1 VPEQKFE
8 KNKEVFVSATEQT
21 SKIPRVLLYAAL
33 LVLALAIGIG
43 VWRNYSPAE
52 PAISRPNAAAGQ
64 GAGSASA
71 VAALEARTAKDP
83 SDVEGW
89 QLLGWSYFESG
100 RYSDAVASYRKAT
113 ALEPDRAVYWS
124 SLGESL
130 VMASDQDPMPK
141 DAASA
146 FERAIKLD
154 PTDPRARYFM
164 AVRRDLA
171 GDHDGAVG
179 EWLALLKDTPKDAPW
194 ESDLIRT
201 IEQVGQINKL
211 DVAPKIA
218 AAVKDRKLGVSLP
231 ASIASAAPRSVAAAP
246 IPGPTR
252 ADMAAAANL
261 PSGQQQA
268 MVQAMVDGL
277 EAKLEKNPANVNGW
291 IMLMRSRI
299 TLGETVKA
307 KTALNKAIESNPG
320 AKDKLRQEAQI
331 LGVPGA

>member
-1 VPEQKFE
+1 VPERKCE
-8 KNKEVFVSATEQT
+8 KKEVFVSATEQT
-21 SKIPRVLLYAAL
+21 SKLPRVLLYAAL

-43 VWRNYSPAE
+43 VWRNYSPVDSA
-52 PAISRPNAAAGQ
+52 ATRPNAPDSQ
-64 GAGSASA
+64 GADTASA

-100 RYSDAVASYRKAT
+100 RYDDAVASYRKAT

-130 VMASDQDPMPK
+130 VMASEQDPMPK

-146 FERAIKLD
+146 FERAITLD
-154 PTDPRARYFM
+154 PKDPRARYFM

-171 GDHDGAVG
+171 GDHNGAVG
-179 EWLALLKDTPKDAPW
+179 EWLALLNDTPKDAPW

-201 IEQVGQINKL
+201 IEQVGRINKL

-218 AAVKDRKLGVSLP
+218 AAVKGRKLDAALP
-231 ASIASAAPRSVAAAP
+231 AAIANAAPRSVAAAP

-299 TLGETVKA
+299 TLGETAKA
-307 KTALNKAIESNPG
+307 KTALNKAIELNPS
-320 AKDKLRQEAQI
+320 AKEKLKQEAQI

>member
-1 VPEQKFE
+1 
-8 KNKEVFVSATEQT
+8 
-21 SKIPRVLLYAAL
+21 
-33 LVLALAIGIG
+33 
-43 VWRNYSPAE
+43 
-52 PAISRPNAAAGQ
+52 
-64 GAGSASA
+64 
-71 VAALEARTAKDP
+71 
-83 SDVEGW
+83 
-89 QLLGWSYFESG
+89 
-100 RYSDAVASYRKAT
+100 
-113 ALEPDRAVYWS
+113 
-124 SLGESL
+124 
-130 VMASDQDPMPK
+130 
-141 DAASA
+141 
-146 FERAIKLD
+146 
-154 PTDPRARYFM
+154 M

>member
-1 VPEQKFE
+1 MPERKF
-8 KNKEVFVSATEQT
+8 KKSKEVFVNATEQA
-21 SKIPRVLLYAAL
+21 SRIPRVMLYAAL
-33 LVLALAIGIG
+33 LVLVLAIGIG
-43 VWRNYSPAE
+43 VWRNYRKADL
-52 PAISRPNAAAGQ
+52 AAAPNAAMGQ
-64 GAGSASA
+64 ASDTASA
-71 VAALEARTAKDP
+71 VSVLEARTSKDP
-83 SDVEGW
+83 LDVEGW

-100 RYSDAVASYRKAT
+100 RYGDAAASYRKAT
-113 ALEPDRAVYWS
+113 ALEPGRAVYWS

-130 VMASDQDPMPK
+130 VMASEQDPMPK
-141 DAASA
+141 DAANA

-154 PTDPRARYFM
+154 ATDPRARYFM

-171 GDHDGAVG
+171 GDHIGAVDD
-179 EWLALLKDTPKDAPW
+179 WLALLKDTPKDAPW

-201 IEQVGQINKL
+201 IEQVGQINKIA
-211 DVAPKIA
+211 VTPKIA
-218 AAVKDRKLGVSLP
+218 AAVKGRKVDVTLP
-231 ASIASAAPRSVAAAP
+231 TVAANAARRSVAAAP

-252 ADMAAAANL
+252 ADMAAAAKL

-277 EAKLEKNPANVNGW
+277 QVKLEKNPANVNGW

-307 KTALNKAIESNPG
+307 TAALNKAIESNPG
-320 AKDKLRQEAQI
+320 AKEKLMQEAQI